1 MTSEADPPLPR
12 SIRRGPPITITC
24 ECGER
29 RYLHYGERWKCETCG
44 RSWNTRRIPLE
55 EYAALR
61 RTQLR
66 YRRIPLAV
74 SALALIC
81 VIVFIV
87 LGQAFG
93 GLIVVAFAATAWSM
107 FVRPFHKR
115 RYREQLAKL
124 PTWKIEPE

>member
-1 MTSEADPPLPR
+1 MSSEADLDLPR

-24 ECGER
+24 DCGER
-29 RYLHYGERWKCETCG
+29 RYLRYGERWSCEKCG
-44 RSWNTRRIPLE
+44 RRWNTRRIPLE

-66 YRRIPLAV
+66 YRRVPLVV
-74 SALALIC
+74 SALSLIC
-81 VIVFIV
+81 VVVFIV

-93 GLIVVAFAATAWSM
+93 GLIVVAFAASAWSM
-107 FVRPFHKR
+107 FGHPLHKR
-115 RYREQLAKL
+115 RYRKALAQL